1 MTGFDVRRRDF
12 GAAVGNGSAC
22 PGNRSANGI
31 PVDADSADSWL
42 MGWLGDSR
50 MRAHN
55 WIEPRAA
62 GRPALIVAALLT
74 LLPVLA
80 GCAGIVS
87 TSSPS
92 STQASSSRGET
103 GAASAAQPA
112 SDVVLLQQADVPAKP
127 PPGFSCPT
135 KSLRGC
141 FSESTMATYFAYVL
155 PIVDKFFETTWQP
168 LPLPAHVYF
177 IPNGAQM
184 EEACGD
190 PQTGSHLADETAYNF
205 CPADD
210 NVYIGQHMAYQL
222 YSLAGDVAPA
232 IGIAHEFGHDVQQ
245 KAGVPGP
252 RTDAET
258 LVHENQA
265 DCVSGA
271 WLGYANNQHLLQQE
285 DVPAI
290 ERYLELIA
298 SSENDP
304 NRTHGD
310 FAERGQ
316 SLQLG
321 GQKDIFACNDF
332 YPSTPIIIH

>member
-1 MTGFDVRRRDF
+1 M
-12 GAAVGNGSAC
+12 S
-22 PGNRSANGI
+22 
-31 PVDADSADSWL
+31 
-42 MGWLGDSR
+42 WLGDAPV
-50 MRAHN
+50 RAHN
-55 WIEPRAA
+55 WIAPRAA

-74 LLPVLA
+74 LLPMLA

-87 TSSPS
+87 TSSS
-92 STQASSSRGET
+92 SSVQASSSQGEVGA
-103 GAASAAQPA
+103 GAATQPA
-112 SDVVLLQQADVPAKP
+112 SDSDAVLLQQGDVPAKP
-127 PPGFSCPT
+127 PPGFSCPA

-141 FSESTMATYFAYVL
+141 FSESAMAAYFAYVL
-155 PIVDKFFETTWQP
+155 PIVDKFFETTWP
-168 LPLPAHVYF
+168 SLPLPAHVYF
-177 IPNGAQM
+177 IPDGAQV
-184 EEACGD
+184 EQACGD
-190 PQTGSHLADETAYNF
+190 PQTGSHLADETAYAF
-205 CPADD
+205 CPADG

-245 KAGVPGP
+245 QAGVPGP

-271 WLGYANNQHLLQQE
+271 WLGYANSRHLLEQE

-290 ERYLELIA
+290 GRYLELIA

-321 GQKDIFACNDF
+321 GEKGIFACNDF
-332 YPSTPIIIH
+332 YPAAPVITP

>member
-1 MTGFDVRRRDF
+1 M
-12 GAAVGNGSAC
+12 
-22 PGNRSANGI
+22 
-31 PVDADSADSWL
+31 SWL
-42 MGWLGDSR
+42 EDSR
-50 MRAHN
+50 IRARSRVA
-55 WIEPRAA
+55 PLAA
-62 GRPALIVAALLT
+62 GRPVLIVAALVT
-74 LLPVLA
+74 LLPMLA
-80 GCAGIVS
+80 GCAGIFS
-87 TSSPS
+87 TSSS
-92 STQASSSRGET
+92 SSASAQASSSQGET
-103 GAASAAQPA
+103 GGGGAAQPA
-112 SDVVLLQQADVPAKP
+112 SGVALLQQGDVSAKP
-127 PPGFSCPT
+127 PPGFSCTT

-141 FSESTMATYFAYVL
+141 FSESTMAAYFAYVL
-155 PIVDKFFETTWQP
+155 PIVDKFFESTWQS

-177 IPNGAQM
+177 IPDGAQV

-190 PQTGSHLADETAYNF
+190 PQTGGHLADETSYAY

-245 KAGVPGP
+245 QAGVPDP

-271 WLGYANNQHLLQQE
+271 WLGYANSQHLLEQE

-290 ERYLELIA
+290 GRYLELIA

-321 GQKDIFACNDF
+321 GEKGIVACNAF
-332 YPSTPIIIH
+332 YPAAPVVTP

>member
-1 MTGFDVRRRDF
+1 
-12 GAAVGNGSAC
+12 
-22 PGNRSANGI
+22 
-31 PVDADSADSWL
+31 
-42 MGWLGDSR
+42 MGWL
-50 MRAHN
+50 
-55 WIEPRAA
+55 ITPRAA
-62 GRPALIVAALLT
+62 GRRPLFAAALLT
-74 LLPVLA
+74 LLPLLG
-80 GCAGIVS
+80 GCAGVLS
-87 TSSPS
+87 TSSS
-92 STQASSSRGET
+92 SSASSAQASSSPSEAGNG
-103 GAASAAQPA
+103 GATQSASGAI
-112 SDVVLLQQADVPAKP
+112 LLQQGEVSAKP

-141 FSESTMATYFAYVL
+141 FHESTMATYFAYVL
-155 PIVDKFFETTWQP
+155 PIVDKFFETTWQS

-177 IPNGAQM
+177 IPDGAQL
-184 EEACGD
+184 EEACSD
-190 PQTGSHLADETAYNF
+190 PDTGSHLADDTSYAY

-210 NVYIGQHMAYQL
+210 NVYIGQHVAYQL

-232 IGIAHEFGHDVQQ
+232 IGIAHEFGHDAQQ
-245 KAGVPGP
+245 QAGVPGP
-252 RTDAET
+252 QTDAQT

-271 WLGYANNQHLLQQE
+271 WLGYANNQHLLEQG

-316 SLQLG
+316 ALQLG
-321 GQKDIFACNDF
+321 GEKGIFACNRF
-332 YPSTPIIIH
+332 YPRAPIIDR

>member
-1 MTGFDVRRRDF
+1 
-12 GAAVGNGSAC
+12 
-22 PGNRSANGI
+22 
-31 PVDADSADSWL
+31 

-50 MRAHN
+50 GRARN
-55 WIEPRAA
+55 WIVP

-80 GCAGIVS
+80 GCTGTFS
-87 TSSPS
+87 
-92 STQASSSRGET
+92 ASSSSSARAAPSSAPAGSSPGET
-103 GAASAAQPA
+103 GAGGAARQG
-112 SDVVLLQQADVPAKP
+112 SDVVLLQQGDVPAKP
-127 PPGFSCPT
+127 PPGFSCPS

-155 PIVDKFFETTWQP
+155 PIVDKFFEITWQS
-168 LPLPAHVYF
+168 LRLPAHVYL
-177 IPNGAQM
+177 IPDGAQV
-184 EEACGD
+184 EEACSD
-190 PQTGSHLADETAYNF
+190 PQTGSHLADETAYAF
-205 CPADD
+205 CPADG
-210 NVYIGQHMAYQL
+210 NVYIGQRMAYQL

-245 KAGVPGP
+245 QADVPDP
-252 RTDAET
+252 RTDAEA

-271 WLGYANNQHLLQQE
+271 WLGYVNSQHLLEQE

-310 FAERGQ
+310 FAERGR

-321 GQKDIFACNDF
+321 GEKGIFACNGF
-332 YPSTPIIIH
+332 YPGAPVITR

>member
-1 MTGFDVRRRDF
+1 MDW
-12 GAAVGNGSAC
+12 S
-22 PGNRSANGI
+22 
-31 PVDADSADSWL
+31 
-42 MGWLGDSR
+42 GDSR
-50 MRAHN
+50 TRARN
-55 WIEPRAA
+55 RIVPRAA

-87 TSSPS
+87 ASPS
-92 STQASSSRGET
+92 SSAQASSSPGET
-103 GAASAAQPA
+103 GNGGATRSASG
-112 SDVVLLQQADVPAKP
+112 VVLLQQGDVSAKP
-127 PPGFSCPT
+127 PSGFSCPS

-141 FSESTMATYFAYVL
+141 FSESTMATYFAFVL
-155 PIVDKFFETTWQP
+155 PIVDKFFETTWHS
-168 LPLPAHVYF
+168 LPLPGHVYF
-177 IPNGAQM
+177 ILDGAQVK
-184 EEACGD
+184 EACGD
-190 PQTGSHLADETAYNF
+190 AQNGSREADDTSYAY

-245 KAGVPGP
+245 QAGVPGP
-252 RTDAET
+252 RTDADT

-271 WLGYANNQHLLQQE
+271 WLGHANSQHLLEQG

-298 SSENDP
+298 SSESDP

-321 GQKDIFACNDF
+321 GEKGISACNDF
-332 YPSTPIIIH
+332 YPSALIITR

>member
-1 MTGFDVRRRDF
+1 
-12 GAAVGNGSAC
+12 
-22 PGNRSANGI
+22 
-31 PVDADSADSWL
+31 
-42 MGWLGDSR
+42 
-50 MRAHN
+50 
-55 WIEPRAA
+55 
-62 GRPALIVAALLT
+62 
-74 LLPVLA
+74 
-80 GCAGIVS
+80 
-87 TSSPS
+87 
-92 STQASSSRGET
+92 
-103 GAASAAQPA
+103 
-112 SDVVLLQQADVPAKP
+112 
-127 PPGFSCPT
+127 
-135 KSLRGC
+135 
-141 FSESTMATYFAYVL
+141 MAIYFAYVL
-155 PIVDKFFETTWQP
+155 PIVDKFFETTWP
-168 LPLPAHVYF
+168 SLPLPAHVYF
-177 IPNGAQM
+177 IPDGAQV
-184 EEACGD
+184 EQGCGD
-190 PQTGSHLADETAYNF
+190 PQTGSHLADETSYAF
-205 CPADD
+205 CPADG

-245 KAGVPGP
+245 QAGVPGP

-271 WLGYANNQHLLQQE
+271 WLGYANSQHLLEQE

-321 GQKDIFACNDF
+321 GEKGIFACNGF
-332 YPSTPIIIH
+332 YPGAPIITR